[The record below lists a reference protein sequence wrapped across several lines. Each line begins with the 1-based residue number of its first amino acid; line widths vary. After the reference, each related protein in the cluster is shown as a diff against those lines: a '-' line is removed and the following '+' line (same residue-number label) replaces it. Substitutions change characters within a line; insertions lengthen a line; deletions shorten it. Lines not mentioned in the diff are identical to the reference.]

1 MKQGNKYRYT
11 IQFGMETR
19 EQLMVGEFL
28 ERMGN
33 RKGQIIVEVMAAYL
47 DTHPELTAPNT
58 TVVLELERSS
68 IQKELIKKAVL
79 EYLSSMEIQPIHAT
93 PIQPETPPS
102 LVQYGVSDDD
112 LDDMLSNIDMLPFT
126 GA

>member
-47 DTHPELTAPNT
+47 DAHPELTVPNT
-58 TVVLELERSS
+58 TVVLEMDRSS

-79 EYLSSMEIQPIHAT
+79 EYLSSMEIQPIQSFGRCVECRRTKRKNRCA
-93 PIQPETPPS
+93 
-102 LVQYGVSDDD
+102 
-112 LDDMLSNIDMLPFT
+112 
-126 GA
+126 